1 MSEIRSVAPTLCPS
15 MLHVCILGVCAC
27 VQVSHRHTCAD
38 DQKQKDINTLAH
50 SVFILEAQLC
60 RPSPLSYQWMSLRL
74 HHLLSPHLWHVA
86 PRRRPI
92 LNTAVYVCMCFPC
105 CRQFL
110 IGATLDQLL
119 CGVLVRR
126 LIFDAD
132 CGFDKLAAGDGV
144 RMCLH
149 NTQGKKTAAFVS
161 IINPSPLK
169 KSCFLHLTLVSSH
182 WCFWY
187 WSASHFLESP
197 SNIGLS
203 QWNHQWNGWP
213 AVLEN
218 ICFLIANNKS
228 QDCAV
233 KNWWHLVI

>member
-1 MSEIRSVAPTLCPS
+1 MCVRTSQSQTHMCRRPKTEGHKHTRTFCIYSWGSALPSVSSELSVNVSPPS
-15 MLHVCILGVCAC
+15 
-27 VQVSHRHTCAD
+27 S
-38 DQKQKDINTLAH
+38 
-50 SVFILEAQLC
+50 
-60 RPSPLSYQWMSLRL
+60 SPLSPSLTCGTKTPANFKHGCVCVCVFSML
-74 HHLLSPHLWHVA
+74 P
-86 PRRRPI
+86 PI
-92 LNTAVYVCMCFPC
+92 PDWCNTGP
-105 CRQFL
+105 
-110 IGATLDQLL
+110 IT
-119 CGVLVRR
+119 VRCTSQR

-132 CGFDKLAAGDGV
+132 CGFNKLAAGDGV

-149 NTQGKKTAAFVS
+149 NTQRKKTAAFVS

>member
-92 LNTAVYVCMCFPC
+92 LNTAVYVCVCFPC

-149 NTQGKKTAAFVS
+149 NTQRKKTAAFVS

-169 KSCFLHLTLVSSH
+169 KIMLSTPDPGVFALMLLVLICQSLPWITFKYWTLSVKSSVKRMTSCVRKYLFFNS
-182 WCFWY
+182 
-187 WSASHFLESP
+187 
-197 SNIGLS
+197 
-203 QWNHQWNGWP
+203 
-213 AVLEN
+213 
-218 ICFLIANNKS
+218 K
-228 QDCAV
+228 
-233 KNWWHLVI
+233 